1 MLVLVCAL
9 VTAVLLA
16 HYSIYLYC
24 VANHMVCI
32 YNNNSAWSEITKDV
46 ADLTTNWT
54 DSLKNL
60 TWRWE
65 VVIILHYI

>member
-1 MLVLVCAL
+1 MCF
-9 VTAVLLA
+9 
-16 HYSIYLYC
+16 YMYILY
-24 VANHMVCI
+24 I
-32 YNNNSAWSEITKDV
+32 NSAWSEITKDV

-65 VVIILHYI
+65 VNTFINMKRYRVCIRTNKFVFV